1 MLETPSHPSCNVHF
15 ADKGNLVRGERRS
28 ARELAADVESVHGIN
43 LTMESRGPLT
53 DLEATLDG
61 KGNTENTL

>member
-1 MLETPSHPSCNVHF
+1 MLETSSHPSCNAHF
-15 ADKGNLVRGERRS
+15 ADKGNIVRGERKS
-28 ARELAADVESVHGIN
+28 ARELAADVESAHGIN
-43 LTMESRGPLT
+43 LKMESRGPLT